1 MSLEEQLADAARTY
15 WRQTYPKEVVA
26 FFFVK
31 SGSKRSATRAV
42 MYPSDPSGR
51 DYDHVEFM
59 GHWPDLELASPIRI
73 VDLDKLLIYIQDKCL
88 DNFE

>member
-1 MSLEEQLADAARTY
+1 MTLEEKLADAARTY

-42 MYPSDPSGR
+42 MYPSGR

-59 GHWPDLELASPIRI
+59 WNLPDLELDSPIRI
-73 VDLDKLLIYIQDKCL
+73 VDIDKLLIYIQDKCL